1 VPVTTGPEDRGRLR
15 ACHADREQVIGTL
28 QAAFAQGRLTRDELD
43 ARAGQALGARTY
55 ADLAALT
62 ADIPAD
68 PAAPWLLARRWPA
81 ARPIAKSGW
90 LADREYVIGTL
101 RAAFVHGRLTR
112 DELDARAGQAFAAR
126 TYADLA
132 ALLADIPG
140 AIRDDGDIPG
150 PPARAPRR
158 QLARAAVKAGSCLII
173 AAAAVWVAS
182 SIAVPGDAGPYPDH
196 PFLLPMLLLAAI
208 AVITAPCI
216 LGRGVVASRKL
227 RRSRGQLPPRP
238 GPGGRALE
246 GERRASTGHDPDP
259 PHIRTDQTHADLRAH
274 KSRQGRPYLPAQAG
288 RTPRG
293 ARLAPGAV

>member
-1 VPVTTGPEDRGRLR
+1 MTAGPGDRGRLR

-28 QAAFAQGRLTRDELD
+28 KAAFVHGRLTRDELD
-43 ARAGQALGARTY
+43 ARAGQALAARTY

-68 PAAPWLLARRWPA
+68 PAAPWLQARRRPA

-101 RAAFVHGRLTR
+101 KTAFVHGRLSR

-140 AIRDDGDIPG
+140 AIRDAGDIPR

-158 QLARAAVKAGSCLII
+158 PLARAAIKAGSCLII
-173 AAAAVWVAS
+173 AAAAVWVAT
-182 SIAVPGDAGPYPDH
+182 IAVPGGDGPHPDH

-208 AVITAPCI
+208 AVVAAPCI
-216 LGRGVVASRKL
+216 LGHGVVTAWKL
-227 RRSRGQLPPRP
+227 GRSRGQLPPRP
-238 GPGGRALE
+238 GPGGHALE

-259 PHIRTDQTHADLRAH
+259 PRIRTDQTHADLRTH
-274 KSRQGRPYLPAQAG
+274 KSRQSRPHIPARAG

-293 ARLAPGAV
+293 ARPAPGAA

>member
-1 VPVTTGPEDRGRLR
+1 MTTGPEDRGRLR

-28 QAAFAQGRLTRDELD
+28 QAAFAQGRLSRDELD
-43 ARAGQALGARTY
+43 TRAGQAFAARTY

-68 PAAPWLLARRWPA
+68 PAAPWLRARRWPA

-101 RAAFVHGRLTR
+101 KTAFVHGRLTR
-112 DELDARAGQAFAAR
+112 DELDTRAGQAFAAR

-140 AIRDDGDIPG
+140 AIRDVGDIPR
-150 PPARAPRR
+150 PPAPAPR
-158 QLARAAVKAGSCLII
+158 QPLARAAVKAGICLII
-173 AAAAVWVAS
+173 AAVAVWVAS
-182 SIAVPGDAGPYPDH
+182 IAVPSGADPYPDH
-196 PFLLPMLLLAAI
+196 PFLLPMLLLATI
-208 AVITAPCI
+208 AVVAAPCV
-216 LGRGVVASRKL
+216 LGHGVVTSWKL

-238 GPGGRALE
+238 GQDGRALE

-259 PHIRTDQTHADLRAH
+259 LRMRTDQTHADLRAH
-274 KSRQGRPYLPAQAG
+274 KSRQGRPHVPAQAV

-293 ARLAPGAV
+293 ARPAPGAV